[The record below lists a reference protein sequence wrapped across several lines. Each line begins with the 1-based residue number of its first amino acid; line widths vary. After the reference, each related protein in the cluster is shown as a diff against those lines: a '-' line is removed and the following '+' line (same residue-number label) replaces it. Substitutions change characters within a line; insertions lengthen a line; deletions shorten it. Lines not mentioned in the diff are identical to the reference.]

1 MAVAPPHAGGVLM
14 LRRLLRREPRRLFVG
29 ELGVAPRRDLLRRLE
44 DGLFVEPMD
53 LEWALLAELRG
64 MLAVPPA
71 SDVADPGPADL
82 ACDIALQRLRRGQY
96 MDVAL
101 WTDSVPVFWRPQVRL
116 AVRLYELRSKKT
128 KATFSVTQRMPWREF
143 LYRVLSWRV
152 LVRME
157 SPALRSDME
166 RLLHRA
172 AERVKDRLHRKAA

>member
-1 MAVAPPHAGGVLM
+1 M

-29 ELGVAPRRDLLRRLE
+29 ALGVGPQRDLLRRLE

-53 LEWALLAELRG
+53 LEWALLAKLRD
-64 MLAVPPA
+64 MLAAPPA
-71 SDVADPGPADL
+71 SDVTDPGPADL
-82 ACDIALQRLRRGQY
+82 ACDIALQGLRRGQY
-96 MDVAL
+96 VDVAL

-116 AVRLYELRSKKT
+116 AVRLYELQSKKT

-152 LVRME
+152 LLNLEHPGR
-157 SPALRSDME
+157 RSDLE

-172 AERVKDRLHRKAA
+172 GERLKDWLEKKAT